1 MDGSITVIVA
11 LLLGLALGGL
21 IAWLGMRSR
30 VTAAAVRLEER
41 DRVLAAAEDKFRGVF
56 ASLSQDAL
64 VRNNQVFLDLAAQKL
79 EPVSRSLELV
89 QERLQQ
95 IEGERKESYGA
106 LRQAVNGM
114 VTTQQQLQEETG
126 ILVKALRQPQ
136 VRGRWGEVQLRRVV
150 ELSGMQEHC
159 DFVEQKTVDAEGGRL
174 RPDLLVQLPGGKLI
188 VVDSKAPL
196 NAYLDALDAKDD
208 ATRDAALDRHAQQVR
223 QHISQL
229 SEKAYWE
236 QFEESPEVVV
246 LFLPGEV
253 FFSAA
258 VQRDPQ
264 LIDYGFQQRVILASP
279 TTLMSLLKA
288 AYYGWQQER
297 VSESA
302 REVSELGRQLYDRIR
317 SMADHFGGVGSHLA
331 KAVEQYNQ
339 AIGSLE
345 ARVLVSARRFRE
357 MEAATPADIAQLQP
371 VEVAPRRLPEEMAPP
386 VAPAQPKGATS
397 E

>member
-1 MDGSITVIVA
+1 MNASLSVLVG
-11 LLLGLALGGL
+11 LLLGLALGSL
-21 IAWLGMRSR
+21 VMWLVMRSK
-30 VTAAAVRLEER
+30 VTATAARMEER
-41 DRVLAAAEDKFRGVF
+41 DRSLAAAEEKFRGIF

-64 VRNNQVFLDLAAQKL
+64 VRNNEAFLDLATQKL
-79 EPVSRSLELV
+79 QPVSRSLEVV
-89 QERLQQ
+89 QERMRQ
-95 IEGERKESYGA
+95 IEGERKEAYGA
-106 LRQAVNGM
+106 LRQAVDGM
-114 VTTQQQLQEETG
+114 ATVQQRLQEETG
-126 ILVKALRQPQ
+126 NLVKALRQPQ
-136 VRGRWGEVQLRRVV
+136 LRGRWGEIQLRRVV
-150 ELSGMQEHC
+150 ELAGMQQHC
-159 DFVEQKTVDAEGGRL
+159 DFVEQKTVDGESGRL
-174 RPDLLVQLPGGKLI
+174 RPDLLVHLPGGKLI

-196 NAYLDALDAKDD
+196 NAYLEALEAKDD
-208 ATRDAALDRHAQQVR
+208 ATRDAALDRHARQVR

-236 QFEESPEVVV
+236 QFDESPEVVV

-264 LIDYGFQQRVILASP
+264 LIDDGFQQRVILASP

-317 SMADHFGGVGSHLA
+317 SMAEHFAGVGSHLA
-331 KAVEQYNQ
+331 KAVDQYNH

-345 ARVLVSARRFRE
+345 ARVLVSARHFRE
-357 MEAATPADIAQLQP
+357 MEAATPAEIALLQP
-371 VEVAPRRLPEEMAPP
+371 VEVVPRQVPEEMSSAVAADLP
-386 VAPAQPKGATS
+386 VGAAS